1 MKHNRT
7 QGRTA
12 FGFAKNSESAG
23 VFARADFA
31 LTAPALLC
39 E

>member
-1 MKHNRT
+1 MKRNRA
-7 QGRTA
+7 QGCTV
-12 FGFAKNSESAG
+12 FGLAKNSESFG

-31 LTAPALLC
+31 LTAPVLLC